1 MAWTT
6 ADLEALNKSIATGAT
21 SVRYQDRTVQYRS
34 LEEMMKIR
42 ALMMD
47 ELGLPG
53 SMKGEIRRLH
63 YSKGITA

>member
-1 MAWTT
+1 MSWTT
-6 ADLEALNKSIATGAT
+6 ADLEALNKSIAMGAT
-21 SVRYQDRTVQYRS
+21 SVRYADRTVQYRS

-42 ALMMD
+42 RLMMD

-53 SMKGEIRRLH
+53 ALKGELHRLN

>member
-6 ADLEALNKSIATGAT
+6 ADLEALDKSIAKGVT
-21 SVRYQDRTVQYRS
+21 SVRYADRTVQYRS
-34 LEEMMKIR
+34 LEEMLKIR

-53 SMKGEIRRLH
+53 AMRGEIRRLN
-63 YSKGITA
+63 YSKGIIA